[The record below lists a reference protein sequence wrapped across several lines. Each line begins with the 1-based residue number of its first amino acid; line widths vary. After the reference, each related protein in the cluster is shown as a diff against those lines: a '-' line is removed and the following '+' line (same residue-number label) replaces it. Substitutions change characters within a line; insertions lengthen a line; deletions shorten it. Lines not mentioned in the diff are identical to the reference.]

1 METLDLQED
10 AHDLLGLVYLATPYS
25 HPDPEV
31 RLRRFHAVNLLA
43 AKLMAKG
50 LLIFSPI
57 SHTHPIA
64 EADGLPLDWEFWSR
78 YDQVMLAACS
88 AMIVYRQAGWEESV
102 GVQAEI
108 TLARELGL
116 PIMFCDP

>member
-1 METLDLQED
+1 MKPLDLKKKPPD
-10 AHDLLGLVYLATPYS
+10 KLGLVYLATPYS
-25 HPDPEV
+25 HPDRQV
-31 RLRRFHAVNLLA
+31 RLQRFHKVNLMA

-50 LLIFSPI
+50 LMIFSPI

-64 EADGLPLDWEFWSR
+64 EADGLPLDWEFWST
-78 YDQVMLAACS
+78 YDRAMLAACS
-88 AMIVYRQAGWEESV
+88 AMIVYRQPGWEESV